1 MSQSSTDTS
10 WLMSGDSIATAQKP
24 NTKISPPQITITEL
38 NSWVLVV
45 QTGESLLY
53 RNKVYGFE
61 VLLGKARQGA
71 EIMAYNDLVFFSA
84 PYTWEHSFNYHVPQP
99 MSRYSRTLVTLFPTT
114 HSDYERILQD
124 TDNDLSHETLLP
136 FTKEPLGRN
145 NFYIFPNF
153 TTQEDME
160 ILDWGIWAPAYQE
173 FFSSFSTFDI

>member
-24 NTKISPPQITITEL
+24 NTKISPPRITITEL

-71 EIMAYNDLVFFSA
+71 EIMAYNDLVFFTV
-84 PYTWEHSFNYHVPQP
+84 PYTWEHSFNYHAPQP
-99 MSRYSRTLVTLFPTT
+99 MSRHSRTLVTLFPTT

-153 TTQEDME
+153 TTQED
-160 ILDWGIWAPAYQE
+160 INISDWGIWTPAYQE